1 LIKLNYIEIKA
12 LFDKKIFEDGKVDL
26 IEKLSKYPSRYV
38 GLFRPTK
45 PYTKI
50 IQNITQSHEIKFG
63 DAFELLIRKCFELYG
78 YTCLDRNHTLSN
90 DDRVNFDQLFSKN
103 GRVIFIE
110 QKVRDDHDSTKKRG
124 QIDNFEKKLNFLIEK
139 GYKNISSYIY
149 FIDPDLSK
157 NKNYYV
163 AEIEKLKVFYNTKIE
178 LCYGDE
184 LFEKENMD
192 GLWSDEIISFLRRW
206 RDELPNLPEIN
217 FDINPQETFDE
228 IKDLP
233 IPVFRGLFDNEDV
246 VKLIFP
252 IIFPNKTSLKLL
264 LDYFKKQSIS
274 NTRQALLYSALSKKL
289 IVAMQA
295 Y

>member
-1 LIKLNYIEIKA
+1 MNKLNYTEIKS
-12 LFDKKIFEDGKVDL
+12 LFDKKIFEDGKIDL

-78 YTCLDRNHTLSN
+78 YQSLERCHTLN
-90 DDRVNFDQLFSKN
+90 NEDRVNFDQLFKKEN
-103 GRVIFIE
+103 RIIFIE

-139 GYKNISSYIY
+139 GYTDISSYIY
-149 FIDPDLSK
+149 FIDPDLTK
-157 NKNYYV
+157 NKNYYL
-163 AEIEKLKVFYNTKIE
+163 AEIEKLKVFYNTEIN
-178 LCYGDE
+178 LCYGED
-184 LFEKENMD
+184 LFKKENMA
-192 GLWSDEIISFLRRW
+192 GLWTDEIISFLKKW

-217 FDINPQETFDE
+217 FDINPAETFEE
-228 IKDLP
+228 IKGLP

-252 IIFPNKTSLKLL
+252 IIFPNKKSLKLL
-264 LDYFKKQSIS
+264 LDFFKTQAKN
-274 NTRQALLYSALSKKL
+274 NTRQALLYEGLSKKL
-289 IVAMQA
+289 FKAMQS